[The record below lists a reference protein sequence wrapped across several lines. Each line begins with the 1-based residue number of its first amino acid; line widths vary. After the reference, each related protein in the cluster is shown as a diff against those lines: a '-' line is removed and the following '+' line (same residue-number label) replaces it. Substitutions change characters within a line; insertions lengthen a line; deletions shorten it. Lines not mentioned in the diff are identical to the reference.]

1 MLYHSSHF
9 YRFMLKLPN
18 HPIWIDT
25 KNEQF
30 ASYSLSSL
38 VLYCIFLVV
47 LTLPC
52 SVYCTTYK
60 VGIIG
65 PWTCDPIFANTL
77 PNVAAKLAVDRINKD
92 ASLNLGNYFDY
103 VILNEDC
110 QTSKALAAFLEYS
123 QLASGF
129 IGPTNPGYC
138 DAASLLGKNW
148 NRIIFSWACINY
160 ELDDATNYPT
170 FARTLPSPTTVL
182 FTVMKYFR
190 WAHVAI
196 IASTED
202 IWVDTASKVASALRK
217 QGLPV
222 GIVLSMGNESGSA
235 RKVLEKIKALN
246 KVRMIIMC
254 MHSVLIGGWEQKH
267 LLEVA
272 HDLQM
277 TDGSYVFIPY
287 DTLLYSLPYQNTP
300 YPVLVNNSKLQKAY
314 DSVLTI
320 TVDSAKM
327 SFHQAFQKHVQS
339 REIVTHL
346 KTDQV
351 SPLFGTIYNAI
362 YFLAKAMNNN
372 RKQHAWI
379 SGSNLAKF
387 SKNIRFDGFNQRIW
401 TNENGDTFTDYVIL
415 DTDGKGAELHHTYI
429 VDMEAD
435 IIRLIGRTIHFPNEV
450 LPKTD
455 SACWFTRGKICT
467 GGIDPFFAVTVP
479 LMIIFAMLFSVGLA
493 YCIRRRIIQ
502 IKLLKG
508 PDKILLTLND
518 VTFINPQ
525 LSKKKLSAEESQ
537 LSEGGQSI
545 SETRSRKSPMWS
557 YSMRSLTPATHENS
571 NVAVYEGDWV
581 WLKKFPYE
589 EYGAIKP
596 GASAVFEMMK
606 DLRHE
611 NINLFLGFF
620 HDCGMLAIVTEFCT
634 RGSLQD
640 LLRNEDVKLDWMFK
654 SSLLLDLIKGMR
666 YLHHREYVHG
676 NLKSRNC
683 VVDGR
688 FVLKVTDYGYI
699 DVVKAQNFP
708 LMEPPAEEFFCT
720 APEILRKP
728 NPLMNGTF
736 KGDIYSFSIIMQ
748 EVVIRAPPYCMFEL
762 SAEEII
768 QNIKKPPPLLRPIIT
783 SDHAPI
789 ECIQLMRQCWNEIPE
804 RRPSFDEVFDNFRN
818 INKGRKTN
826 IIDSMLRMLEQYS
839 SNLEDLITERT
850 EELEIEKQKTEKLLT
865 QMLPPSVSESL
876 KTGCTV
882 EPEYFDQVTLYFSD
896 IVGFTTISAM
906 SEPIEVVD
914 LLNDLYTLF
923 DAVLENHDVYK
934 VETIGDAYMVSSGLP
949 TRNGNRHAAE
959 IANMS
964 LDILSA
970 VGTFKMRH
978 MPDVPVRIRIGLH
991 SGPSVA
997 GVVGLTMPRYCL
1009 FGDTVTTAS
1018 RMESTGQPYR
1028 IHVNHTTVKILIS
1041 LNEGYKLELRERTEL
1056 TGQGFE
1062 ETYWLVGKDGF
1073 TKPLPKPPELKPGQ
1087 TTHGLQMEEMARY
1100 KKMKAGKLQKGS
1112 VKVMLCTQMYNV
1124 QCLDNAKD
1132 KDLIMKMTTCMHHVA
1147 AQLTQQEDND
1157 SFTDGN
1163 LNPPSD

>member
-1 MLYHSSHF
+1 MSYHSSCF
-9 YRFMLKLPN
+9 SRFTLKLSNP
-18 HPIWIDT
+18 PIWVDT
-25 KNEQF
+25 RNQWL
-30 ASYSLSSL
+30 ASYSLL
-38 VLYCIFLVV
+38 PFPLFAIILLN
-47 LTLPC
+47 LTLPH
-52 SVYCTTYK
+52 SVHCAMYK
-60 VGIIG
+60 VGVIG
-65 PWTCDPIFANTL
+65 PWRCDPMFAKAL

-92 ASLNLGNYFDY
+92 SSLSLGNHFDY

-123 QLASGF
+123 ELASGF

-148 NRIIFSWACINY
+148 NRIIFSWACVNY
-160 ELDDATNYPT
+160 ELDDALNHPT
-170 FARTLPSPTTVL
+170 FMRTLPSPTRVL
-182 FTVMKYFR
+182 FSVMKSFR

-196 IASTED
+196 ISSTED
-202 IWVDTASKVASALRK
+202 IWVDTAAKVASALRR

-222 GIVLSMGNESGSA
+222 AAVFSMDNEPGSV
-235 RKVLEKIKALN
+235 RNILKKVKTIEKLH
-246 KVRMIIMC
+246 MIIMC
-254 MHSVLIGGWEQKH
+254 MHSILIGGEVQKQ
-267 LLEVA
+267 LLESA

-277 TDGSYVFIPY
+277 TEGNYVFIPY

-320 TVDSAKM
+320 TVDSAKV
-327 SFHQAFQKHVQS
+327 SFHQAFQEHVQS
-339 REIVTHL
+339 QEIITHL
-346 KTDQV
+346 KPHQV

-362 YFLAKAMNNN
+362 YFLAKAMENN
-372 RKQHAWI
+372 RKHQAWV
-379 SGSNLAKF
+379 SGSNIAKF
-387 SKNIRFDGFNQRIW
+387 AKDIRFDGFSQKIW
-401 TNENGDTFTDYVIL
+401 TDKNGDSFTDYVIL
-415 DTDGKGAELHHTYI
+415 DTDGKGTELYHTYTI
-429 VDMEAD
+429 D
-435 IIRLIGRTIHFPNEV
+435 IETDLIRLTGRAIHFPNGV

-467 GGIDPFFAVTVP
+467 GGIDPFFAITVP
-479 LMIIFAMLFSVGLA
+479 LMIIFVVLFSVGLV

-525 LSKKKLSAEESQ
+525 LSKKKISCEDSQ
-537 LSEGGQSI
+537 LSEGGQSL
-545 SETRSRKSPMWS
+545 SETRSKKSPMWS
-557 YSMRSLTPATHENS
+557 HSMRSLTPATHENS

-581 WLKKFPYE
+581 WLKKFPYK
-589 EYGAIKP
+589 EYGNITP

-606 DLRHE
+606 DFRHE
-611 NINLFLGFF
+611 NINIFLGFF
-620 HDCGMLAIVTEFCT
+620 FDYGMLAIVTEFCT
-634 RGSLQD
+634 RGSLLD

-699 DVVKAQNFP
+699 DMAKAQNIP
-708 LMEPPAEEFFCT
+708 LMEPP
-720 APEILRKP
+720 
-728 NPLMNGTF
+728 
-736 KGDIYSFSIIMQ
+736 
-748 EVVIRAPPYCMFEL
+748 
-762 SAEEII
+762 AEEII

-783 SDHAPI
+783 QDHAPI
-789 ECIQLMRQCWNEIPE
+789 ECIQLLSQCWNEIPE
-804 RRPSFDEVFDNFRN
+804 RRPSFDEIFDNFRN

-839 SNLEDLITERT
+839 SNLEDLIRERT

-934 VETIGDAYMVSSGLP
+934 VETIGDAYMVVSGLP

-1028 IHVNHTTVKILIS
+1028 IHVNHTTVKILIN
-1041 LNEGYKLELRERTEL
+1041 LNEGYKLEPRERTEL
-1056 TGQGFE
+1056 MGQGFE
-1062 ETYWLVGKDGF
+1062 QTYWLVGKEGF

-1087 TTHGLQMEEMARY
+1087 NTHGLQMEEMARY
-1100 KKMKAGKLQKGS
+1100 KQMKAQK
-1112 VKVMLCTQMYNV
+1112 
-1124 QCLDNAKD
+1124 
-1132 KDLIMKMTTCMHHVA
+1132 
-1147 AQLTQQEDND
+1147 QQKT
-1157 SFTDGN
+1157 SFQR
-1163 LNPPSD
+1163 